1 MPLKKSLAGV
11 LVHAPRIE
19 RTWGSRPDFS
29 PLDTG
34 CPWRRATDPFPS
46 PEGIH
51 CLPRRADPQ
60 SSTFPS
66 STPWPG
72 WGAEWTAATTPGQ
85 NLQLHCGSSSSPCWL
100 HTLGRDAFILQ
111 VTGVFTRIR
120 SRATLEV
127 DRGGAYRSIP
137 LRGAAVAAAVE
148 QKGSGADL
156 FGGSALIYKLSGGNT
171 LTEWIS
177 ARRVTQ
183 RWQPVF
189 SPSSTRC
196 SSPRGLCYVRSILWV
211 TTSFK
216 THSGH
221 ILQSR

>member
-111 VTGVFTRIR
+111 VTGVF
-120 SRATLEV
+120 SLAFA
-127 DRGGAYRSIP
+127 RGLHWRWT
-137 LRGAAVAAAVE
+137 AAARI
-148 QKGSGADL
+148 DL
-156 FGGSALIYKLSGGNT
+156 FHCAV
-171 LTEWIS
+171 
-177 ARRVTQ
+177 R
-183 RWQPVF
+183 RWQQQ
-189 SPSSTRC
+189 
-196 SSPRGLCYVRSILWV
+196 W
-211 TTSFK
+211 
-216 THSGH
+216 
-221 ILQSR
+221 SRRAQEQIYSVAQRLFINYRAEIH